1 MTFEEM
7 INGLPPQNKLLETL
21 LWRGFAVERYLDGLL
36 LHKQSHDQDAA
47 TLAACGLKI
56 KRIERVDESDRL
68 FIPPQRTPK
77 SLLKRLFELP
87 ALNGMTGAPAI
98 DDSFETFKAIEFG
111 PQPDTEHLEAG
122 TALLVKALNQVGVYT
137 VMSCDGHGEKT
148 PQIWLRSRWDLLWC
162 RHVLHEVWPFA
173 CWQNPWT
180 YCKLPDAVLAAC
192 EHPEGALWKFS
203 EVSEDHLP
211 GWLRYSVTWEQPGF
225 DKELE
230 ISNPVFWLIQS
241 FARELLRSKTSLF
254 LRRKKAA
261 LNKDAF
267 EWLENMRPLAPGLEA
282 SVDSCIL
289 YLQNCG
295 KKNKLKEELLESLVA
310 LKMQLDFSDAI
321 E

>member
-7 INGLPPQNKLLETL
+7 INGLPPQSKLLETL
-21 LWRGFAVERYLDGLL
+21 LWRGFAVEPYLDGLL

-47 TLAACGLKI
+47 TLAAYGLKI

-87 ALNGMTGAPAI
+87 PRNGMTGSPEI
-98 DDSFETFKAIEFG
+98 DDAFETFKAIEYG
-111 PQPDTEHLEAG
+111 PRLDTEHLEPG
-122 TALLVKALNQVGVYT
+122 TALLVKALNHVGVYT
-137 VMSCDGHGEKT
+137 VMSCDGQGHQAPK
-148 PQIWLRSRWDLLWC
+148 IWLRSRWDYLWC

-173 CWQNPWT
+173 CRQNPWT

-241 FARELLRSKTSLF
+241 FARELLRSKTASL
-254 LRRKKAA
+254 LRRKKAT
-261 LNKDAF
+261 LNKHAF
-267 EWLENMRPLAPGLEA
+267 LWLEHMRAVAPGLEA

-289 YLQNCG
+289 YLMNCG
-295 KKNKLKEELLESLVA
+295 NEEELVEHLVA
-310 LKMQLDFSDAI
+310 LRMKLDLCD
-321 E
+321 